1 MLDMLALGQ
10 YAMQYGNPI
19 RPGSWLSKNTE
30 SVAAY
35 QTDPL
40 SGFMFTA
47 GAYRD
52 FFRLLKAIA
61 SGKDA
66 DRIPR
71 DLPVLFISGME
82 DPLGGYMKKV
92 LNVYNR
98 YVEMGMKDTDIYFY
112 PDDRHEILQ
121 ELDRENVFRDILRWM
136 EERI

>member
-1 MLDMLALGQ
+1 
-10 YAMQYGNPI
+10 
-19 RPGSWLSKNTE
+19 
-30 SVAAY
+30 
-35 QTDPL
+35 
-40 SGFMFTA
+40 MFTA